1 MQKESQM
8 DSNQSAQETS
18 SSTGQQPQPQRV
30 QRSQGSLRT
39 KYALNTKLRGEA
51 TAPFRTVRLFG
62 FGALMASA
70 GLGLAINSIQLLA
83 GISGAKGPSFD
94 LGGALQSEAIDLGAL
109 VLLGFLLR
117 NDLQARE
124 KQLARLARED
134 NLAALPLRLSNNK
147 SLQVGDLRGFH
158 RLVIIAGPPAQVATS
173 IAEADALREELE
185 RRSVFIVGLPTSD
198 DTDGLVP
205 LPQSKE
211 DLRWR
216 ASVPLPGLDAWR
228 SFISDQARLAGADVS
243 ESGCYISLRID
254 GRVRGSGRGMVPWD
268 NMLVLPV
275 NDGLFKGPLDFVDG
289 KV

>member
-1 MQKESQM
+1 M

-30 QRSQGSLRT
+30 QRSQGSSST

-216 ASVPLPGLDAWR
+216 ASVPLPGLDAWQLE
-228 SFISDQARLAGADVS
+228 SHDANAPLCTDQGCWDATPHLATLRDRLDQRVSNVKALLQLCKGA
-243 ESGCYISLRID
+243 
-254 GRVRGSGRGMVPWD
+254 
-268 NMLVLPV
+268 LPC
-275 NDGLFKGPLDFVDG
+275 DD
-289 KV
+289 